1 MIHHIGIVVAD
12 FMRSAAMYDA
22 CLAPL
27 GVRRTATDLDWA
39 IYACP
44 GGHPFIWIGA
54 EVPSY
59 WDPGHEAGRSPIHLA
74 LDAPTREAVDAFY
87 STAMEFGAED
97 NGPPGL
103 RVGDVNFYSAYIID
117 FDGNNIEATVQVT

>member
-1 MIHHIGIVVAD
+1 
-12 FMRSAAMYDA
+12 
-22 CLAPL
+22 
-27 GVRRTATDLDWA
+27 
-39 IYACP
+39 
-44 GGHPFIWIGA
+44 
-54 EVPSY
+54 
-59 WDPGHEAGRSPIHLA
+59 